1 MRVQCVCVM
10 VCLALLSFFV
20 FVCLVAVTVRA
31 FEQESGV
38 LFVLRA
44 GFFAMKNHCTL
55 CFFFLQTRAVQAET
69 LVTKLKLDVK
79 TLQGQVAAL
88 TAENEALVS
97 GDRGLSDIRDRT
109 KYASEQLA
117 SAAVTA
123 EKNLR

>member
-1 MRVQCVCVM
+1 M
-10 VCLALLSFFV
+10 
-20 FVCLVAVTVRA
+20 
-31 FEQESGV
+31 
-38 LFVLRA
+38 
-44 GFFAMKNHCTL
+44 
-55 CFFFLQTRAVQAET
+55 QAET

-97 GDRGLSDIRDRT
+97 GDRGLSDIRERT